1 MDPRTP
7 VLVGVAQHTAATTPN
22 EPVEMM
28 AAVAANEPGCLL
40 YELSRSD
47 DPQTYFFM
55 ERYVDA
61 DAVAAHGST
70 DHMKA
75 FGAKIGGCLAGRP
88 EIVRGA
94 PVVED

>member
-1 MDPRTP
+1 MSRTIIAT
-7 VLVGVAQHTAATTPN
+7 LKINEGSEAEFEAAAT
-22 EPVEMM
+22 EMM

-55 ERYVDA
+55 ERYVDD

-75 FGAKIGGCLAGRP
+75 FGARIGGCLAGRP

-94 PVVED
+94 PVVDA